1 MRQRTL
7 TQLSIT
13 GFCFVYA
20 GLMGGLLV
28 AGMPLAQGHW
38 REVVL
43 YLLLPLTAIGIAII
57 AFEKMQRMD
66 AE

>member
-7 TQLSIT
+7 TRLAIS

-28 AGMPLAQGHW
+28 AGMPLAEGHLW
-38 REVVL
+38 DVVL
-43 YLLLPLTAIGIAII
+43 YLMLPLTAIGIAII
-57 AFEKMQRMD
+57 VFEKRQRMD